1 MKKSICEM
9 DENSKNK
16 RLHYNLFRYKT
27 NKHKS
32 NKRINMSHVLSH
44 VFLEYKLLFPF
55 MKTNWRVSA
64 TFNKTISKKCANKTS
79 RLSSKVSWKQI
90 NIFTNHVKDYSN
102 ISNSLLSFSFTLL
115 KNTVLCCKCGVVEK
129 KPCSRLSLY
138 QFYRFR
144 VMAIANNIGWWS

>member
-1 MKKSICEM
+1 M

-16 RLHYNLFRYKT
+16 RLHYNLFRYNT

-32 NKRINMSHVLSH
+32 NKRINMFHVLSH

-55 MKTNWRVSA
+55 MKTNL
-64 TFNKTISKKCANKTS
+64 TCECHFPQNNLKKV
-79 RLSSKVSWKQI
+79 RQQDESSKQQSFMET

-102 ISNSLLSFSFTLL
+102 FSNSLLSFSFTLL

-144 VMAIANNIGWWS
+144 VMAIANNIG